1 MEREIYSTK
10 RKALSLN
17 LDSSKYGTIAEIGGG
32 QEVARTFFQAGGA
45 SGTIAKTISA
55 YDKTFSDH
63 LYSKGDKGRYV
74 CLTRLEQMLCTEYD
88 ELLTVI
94 GQDRKEGVRFFA
106 FANTVETLNFKKDN
120 QGHGWLGVRF
130 ELSKAG
136 CPNDIV
142 IHVRLLE
149 NDAILQQY
157 TLGTLG
163 VNLIYACFNYH
174 DRPNVFLQS
183 LMDNLSSDRVE
194 ITMARMTGPDL
205 SWVDNRLLS
214 VQLVKNGMTPAI
226 IFDRFGKVQEP
237 DDMLYKKNA
246 LLLRGRF
253 RPITY
258 VGFDILKSS
267 YAHFK
272 QNAAF
277 TSENTL
283 QISEITLNNLLDE
296 GEINERDF
304 LDRVDILNGM
314 GQNVM
319 ISNFKEFYKLV
330 EYFGRFKHKNLRII
344 MGVPTFA
351 KVMDKNYYTG
361 LAGGLLEAVGKMF
374 PSRTKFYIYP
384 ALNRQ
389 TKKLMGTDDIALAPD
404 VMHIYQYLLENALI
418 VNLKNVKQEW
428 LSIDSNEVLQLIH
441 NGDNRWETM
450 VPNYV
455 VKNIKEKKLFGYAK
469 DSDK

>member
-10 RKALSLN
+10 HKALSLN

-32 QEVARTFFQAGGA
+32 QEVARAFFQAGGA

-55 YDKTFSDH
+55 YDKIFSDH
-63 LYSKGDKGRYV
+63 LYSKGDKDRYV
-74 CLTRLEQMLCTEYD
+74 CLTRLEHMLSTEYN
-88 ELLTVI
+88 ELLTVL
-94 GQDRKEGVRFFA
+94 GPNRHDEVRYFVY
-106 FANTVETLNFKKDN
+106 ANTVETINFKKDN

-130 ELSKAG
+130 ERSRAG
-136 CPNDIV
+136 GPNDVV

-149 NDAILQQY
+149 NDGVLQQY

-163 VNLIYACFNYH
+163 INLIYACYYYSDN
-174 DRPNVFLQS
+174 PNLFLQS
-183 LMDNLSSDRVE
+183 LLDNLSNDRVE

-205 SWVDNRLLS
+205 SWVDNRLLC
-214 VQLVKNGMTPAI
+214 VQLVKNEMTPAI
-226 IFDRFGKVQEP
+226 IFDRWGKVQEP
-237 DDMLYKKNA
+237 DDMLYRKNA

-258 VGFDILKSS
+258 VGFDILKSA

-272 QNAAF
+272 HNAAF
-277 TSENTL
+277 KTDNTL

-296 GEINERDF
+296 GEINVRDF
-304 LDRVDILNGM
+304 LDRVDLLNGM

-330 EYFGRFKHKNLRII
+330 EYFGRFKHRNLRII

-351 KVMDKNYYTG
+351 KVLDKSYYTG

-374 PSRTKFYIYP
+374 PARTKFYIYP
-384 ALNRQ
+384 ALDRK
-389 TKKLMGTDDIALAPD
+389 TKTLMRTDDIPLVPD
-404 VMHIYQYLLENALI
+404 VMHIYQYLQENSLI
-418 VNLKNVKQEW
+418 VNLKDVTHQW
-428 LSIDSNEVLQLIH
+428 LSISSDEVLQLIH
-441 NGDNRWETM
+441 RGEPQWEKM
-450 VPNYV
+450 VPKYV
-455 VKNIKEKKLFGYAK
+455 VKNIKQKKLFGYQSVK
-469 DSDK
+469 S